1 MNVLH
6 DELADLSHAIIKG
19 AASSVQFETSSP
31 YPVAIGLDVYRNNYR
46 GNLQDAL
53 AGAYPVIEQLVGTDF
68 LHMLARDFIS
78 QHGSCSANLFD
89 YGAELGDFLE
99 SYSPANSLAYLPDIA
114 RLEWACHRAYF
125 ATDAEPL
132 DLARLSQVAPS
143 DHANLLLHV
152 HPACRIVASAFPI
165 VAIWQVHQ
173 ARGGFEIDWA
183 GGGEIALVSRRDD
196 VVTVRELNEDEAYW
210 LQAVKHGQSL
220 GLATAATLER
230 FPLFDLQDTLLLFVS
245 LGILTDFTLGE
256 LT

>member
-6 DELADLSHAIIKG
+6 DELAEFSHAIIKG
-19 AASSVQFETSSP
+19 APSSVQFESSSP
-31 YPVAIGLDVYRNNYR
+31 YSVAIGLDVYRNNYR

-53 AGAYPVIEQLVGTDF
+53 AGAYPVIEQLVGADF
-68 LHMLARDFIS
+68 FRMLARDFIS
-78 QHGSCSANLFD
+78 QQGSCSANLFD

-99 SYSPANSLAYLPDIA
+99 SYSPANSLAYLPDVA

-125 ATDAEPL
+125 ATDAESL
-132 DLARLSQVAPS
+132 DLVSLSQVAPS

-152 HPACRIVASAFPI
+152 QPACLIVASAFPI
-165 VAIWQVHQ
+165 VAIWQAHQ
-173 ARGGFEIDWA
+173 AGGGFEIDWA

-210 LQAVKHGQSL
+210 LEAVRLGQSL
-220 GLATAATLER
+220 GLATAATLDR